1 MTILR
6 AAITDGKD
14 SPVTERTMDSHLLR
28 CFNPLIVEGRV
39 TLAVDRQGMSQ
50 PGMSNTL
57 ARLRELLDDP
67 ILY

>member
-1 MTILR
+1 
-6 AAITDGKD
+6 
-14 SPVTERTMDSHLLR
+14 MDSHLLR